1 MNHITTFV
9 AVFGFLWPIC
19 SASAQD
25 APVRTPPPVP
35 IPADPQSIYSSGAF
49 QEVVVDED
57 EKLYDLR
64 PYGGV
69 VPGRLEPEEP
79 GIPPKGNPQIDRVGF
94 EQRELFS
101 RVFVVVDRATTP
113 WVYDNFVQCQANPAV
128 PCQIFAEFASARM
141 STKNDR
147 RPLVTR
153 AFNTPVALVESV
165 KTKEGIRI
173 VITLKREARYLPV
186 QADKVLYID
195 VER

>member
-1 MNHITTFV
+1 MNHITTFA
-9 AVFGFLWPIC
+9 AVFGILWSTC
-19 SASAQD
+19 GAFAQE

-35 IPADPQSIYSSGAF
+35 VPADPQSIYSSGAF
-49 QEVVVDED
+49 QEVVIDED
-57 EKLYDLR
+57 EKLYDVR

-69 VPGRLEPEEP
+69 VPGRIEPEEP
-79 GIPPKGNPQIDRVGF
+79 GVPPKGNLHIERVGF

-101 RVFVVVDRATTP
+101 RVFIVLDRATTP

-128 PCQIFAEFASARM
+128 PCQIFAEFASAQV

-147 RPLVTR
+147 RPLVTK
-153 AFNTPVALVESV
+153 AFNTPVALVESA

-173 VITLKREARYLPV
+173 IVTLKREARYLPV